1 MTEKTYNGW
10 TNYETW
16 NAALWLDQERVLS
29 KSAHKKFKDPLTR
42 NCIEAWLDEIA
53 SEAAS
58 WPRGILRDLCLD
70 ALERVDLNEIIATK
84 GIDQ

>member
-16 NAALWLDQERVLS
+16 NAALWLDAERVE
-29 KSAHKKFKDPLTR
+29 PLTR
-42 NCIEAWLDEIA
+42 ECLAAWLDEIA

-58 WPRGILRDLCLD
+58 LPRGILRDLCLD